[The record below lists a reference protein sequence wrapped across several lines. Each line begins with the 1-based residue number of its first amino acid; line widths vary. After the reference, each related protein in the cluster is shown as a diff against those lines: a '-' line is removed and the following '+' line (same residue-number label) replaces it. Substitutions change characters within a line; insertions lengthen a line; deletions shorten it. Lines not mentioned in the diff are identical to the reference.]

1 MAGIVKR
8 EAMAGPVR
16 SKMIAGA
23 MELLARRGLQATSF
37 SEVLARTGAPRGS
50 VYHHF
55 PDGKDQLVAAA
66 LDRASALA
74 LAFLEHESKADPVR
88 LTQRFFAMWR
98 GVLERSEL
106 SAGCAVLAVAVATD
120 SDALLDHTA
129 TIFRGWREH
138 LAALLVRGGV
148 PAEAAARFAT
158 TLIAS
163 AEGAVVL
170 SRAER
175 SLEPLDLVA
184 AELVAQARRLQDSP
198 KGVP

>member
-1 MAGIVKR
+1 MAGD
-8 EAMAGPVR
+8 VR
-16 SKMIAGA
+16 AKMIAGA
-23 MELLARRGLQATSF
+23 MELLARQGLQATSF

-55 PDGKDQLVAAA
+55 PAGKDQLVTAA

-74 LAFLEHESKADPVR
+74 LAFLAREANADPVR

-98 GVLERSEL
+98 GVLEQSQL
-106 SAGCAVLAVAVATD
+106 NAGCAVLAVAVAAD
-120 SDALLDHTA
+120 SEALLDHTA
-129 TIFRGWREH
+129 AIFRSWREH

-148 PAEAAARFAT
+148 PAAPAARFAT

-184 AELVAQARRLQDSP
+184 AELVAQAHRLRD
-198 KGVP
+198 

>member
-1 MAGIVKR
+1 MAGK
-8 EAMAGPVR
+8 VR
-16 SKMIAGA
+16 TKMIAGA
-23 MELLARRGLQATSF
+23 MELLAQRGLQATSF

-55 PDGKDQLVAAA
+55 PEGKDQLVGEA

-74 LAFLEHESKADPVR
+74 LAFLEHESNADPVR

-138 LAALLVRGGV
+138 LAALLARGGV
-148 PAEAAARFAT
+148 PAPAAARFAT

-184 AELVAQARRLQDSP
+184 AELVAQARKL
-198 KGVP
+198 VP